1 MQILN
6 SLDNPKVKLL
16 DQLKDKKYRKEHS
29 QFLAEGFNTCS
40 TLIQK
45 LNLNSI
51 FTLEDHLEEVEK
63 IAPENKLFII
73 NKKILNKVSNAI
85 TPSGIIAI
93 FDIPKTSATL
103 TGGIVLAQ
111 IQDPGNMGTLIR
123 TAAAMN
129 LKTVVS
135 IESVDV
141 WGPKVVQATA
151 GTIAHLNIFEISW
164 KELLEKK
171 DKLELCALIVKDGK
185 DAKDIDFKN
194 KLLVI
199 GNEAHGIPKEWV
211 KDCEKKLTLQMP
223 GKTESLNAAV
233 AGSIAM
239 YLAFS
244 K

>member
-6 SLDNPKVKLL
+6 SLDNPKIKLL
-16 DQLKDKKYRKEHS
+16 DQLKHKKYRKEHS
-29 QFLAEGFNTCS
+29 KFLAEGINACS

-45 LNLNSI
+45 LSLNSI
-51 FTLEDHLEEVEK
+51 FILEDHFEEVKK
-63 IAPENKLFII
+63 IAPESKIFII
-73 NKKILNKVSNAI
+73 NKKILNKVSNAS

-93 FDIPKTSATL
+93 FDIPKTKAKL
-103 TGGIVLAQ
+103 TEGIVLAQ

-135 IESVDV
+135 VESVDV
-141 WGPKVVQATA
+141 WSPKVVQATA
-151 GTIAHLNIFEISW
+151 GTIANLSISEISW
-164 KELLEKK
+164 NELLEKK
-171 DKLELCALIVKDGK
+171 DKLELCALVVKDGK

-199 GNEAHGIPKEWV
+199 GNEAQGIPKEWI

-239 YLAFS
+239 YLAFA

>member
-1 MQILN
+1 MQTIN

-16 DQLKDKKYRKEHS
+16 DQLKHKKYRKQHS
-29 QFLAEGFNTCS
+29 KFLAEGFNTCS
-40 TLIQK
+40 TLVQK
-45 LNLNSI
+45 LSLNSI
-51 FTLEDHLEEVEK
+51 FTLEEHLEEVKK
-63 IAPENKLFII
+63 ITPENKIFII
-73 NKKILNKVSNAI
+73 NKKILNKISNAT

-93 FDIPKTSATL
+93 FDIPKTKAKL
-103 TGGIVLAQ
+103 TEGIILAQ

-135 IESVDV
+135 VESVDV
-141 WGPKVVQATA
+141 WSPKVVQATA
-151 GTIAHLNIFEISW
+151 GTIANLNIFEISW
-164 KELLEKK
+164 QELLEKK
-171 DKLELCALIVKDGK
+171 DKLELCALVVKDGK
-185 DAKDIDFKN
+185 DAEDIDFKN

-199 GNEAHGIPKEWV
+199 GNEAQGIPKEWT

-233 AGSIAM
+233 AGSVAM